1 MDVDLLLRRAQ
12 PPEEPW
18 MTSLEEP
25 FPGQDTSSSEEES
38 RTRVMKLVERILA
51 VDKPRRITGMM
62 AEDPSQGKIPELR
75 SIHMFPSNS
84 TPSSAGSTSNVPLL
98 RNRDDILIDSI
109 NPHDQG
115 LDNDRDFVHPPD
127 PTQHFH
133 QLVSLFPY
141 VFLFSVSVQQEN
153 LQNFFRVFFFFYLPF
168 LMGDLTH
175 FYTIAADNFQ

>member
-18 MTSLEEP
+18 KTSLEEP

-38 RTRVMKLVERILA
+38 RARVMKLVERILA

-133 QLVSLFPY
+133 QLQPITSNETNHFNQP
-141 VFLFSVSVQQEN
+141 
-153 LQNFFRVFFFFYLPF
+153 
-168 LMGDLTH
+168 DLAVPPSNQPELNSMDIPPKESEPNH
-175 FYTIAADNFQ
+175 HDG